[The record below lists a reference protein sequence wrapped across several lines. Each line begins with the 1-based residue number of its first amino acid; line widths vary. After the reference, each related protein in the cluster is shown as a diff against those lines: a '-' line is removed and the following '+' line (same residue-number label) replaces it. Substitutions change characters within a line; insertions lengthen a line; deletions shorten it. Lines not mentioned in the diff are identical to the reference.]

1 MKRKMEEAIKFE
13 VEDKDG
19 NAVTAE
25 LVLDSTKETAE
36 LQMKG
41 GKKVLAVE
49 WEELQNVLKRAL
61 DMWNIK
67 SEE

>member
-1 MKRKMEEAIKFE
+1 MEEAIKFE
-13 VEDKDG
+13 VDGKDG
-19 NAVTAE
+19 EAVTAE
-25 LVLDSTKETAE
+25 LVLNKTKDMVE

-49 WEELQNVLKRAL
+49 WEELQNVFKRAL